1 MSEIS
6 NPTPTIE
13 QLCAIEACR
22 EAARRYSYGLD
33 RLDGDVMKS
42 AYWPEAIDEHGRYNG
57 NAWDFCDYCV
67 GSHDK
72 WTWTMHSI
80 YNHRVEIDADGVH
93 GRGEA
98 YCVTHLFDEDER
110 QLSTWYGRYQDTYEC
125 RDGEWRI
132 APSRLCASQQ
142 HPPSTCPRRW
152 ASTSA
157 CSAKP
162 TSIVRPAA
170 GGSVPD
176 ARIRQA
182 TCR

>member
-1 MSEIS
+1 MSEIA
-6 NPTPTIE
+6 NPTPTVE

-42 AYWPEAIDEHGRYNG
+42 AYWPDAIDEHGRYNG

-67 GSHDK
+67 ESHDK

-80 YNHRVEIDADGVH
+80 YTHRVEIDDDLVN

-98 YCVTHLFDEDER
+98 YCITHLFDGDAR
-110 QLSTWYGRYQDTYEC
+110 MMSTWYGRYQDRYEC

-132 APSRLCASQQ
+132 AHRVCVHHANTQEHVPETMGIDASLFRQYDFD
-142 HPPSTCPRRW
+142 
-152 ASTSA
+152 
-157 CSAKP
+157 
-162 TSIVRPAA
+162 RPAA
-170 GGSVPD
+170 GRRMGP
-176 ARIRQA
+176 
-182 TCR
+182 